1 MMRGRL
7 VGGLTGTLLLLAV
20 AAVPSWASAREEVL
34 TADAQKLLKDF
45 SSAEETLEY
54 HFMLNL
60 PLVTEANRALVFAA
74 LAEKL
79 KPIVQIGELGGPK
92 AGAYIDTRD
101 RVLGKARLI
110 LRLRPGQMTVKARST
125 SLNELLDLQPC
136 TGQKVKYE
144 KDFFEEPGFSITSEY
159 RFKKDEWLA
168 DPTRATVKQTM
179 SLMQDKCP
187 DLLKQLEPL
196 LRPIESIS
204 APGTALMYSA
214 DIQLDH
220 PLQSRFKESG
230 FSLWLF
236 PDTTQG
242 LAEIAW
248 RGRVKD
254 KVALEQLYLEVRGK
268 LAQAGVLAKD
278 QSSKTEQYFQAYFS
292 VSAPGTK

>member
-1 MMRGRL
+1 MRRRL
-7 VGGLTGTLLLLAV
+7 LGGLSATLLVLAV
-20 AAVPSWASAREEVL
+20 AAWPSWALAREEAL
-34 TADAQKLLKDF
+34 TANAQKLLKDF

-60 PLVTEANRALVFAA
+60 PAVTEANRAQVFAA

-79 KPIVQIGELGGPK
+79 KPIVRIGALGGPK
-92 AGAYIDTRD
+92 PGAYIDTRD
-101 RVLGKARLI
+101 RTLGKASLI

-125 SLNELLDLQPC
+125 SLNDLLDLQSC
-136 TGQKVKYE
+136 TGQKIKYE

-179 SLMQDKCP
+179 GFMQEKCP
-187 DLLKQLEPL
+187 DLLKQLDPL

-220 PLQSRFKESG
+220 PLQAGFKESG

-236 PDTTQG
+236 SGTTQG

-248 RGRVKD
+248 TGRVKD

-278 QSSKTEQYFQAYFS
+278 QSSKTERYFQAYFS
-292 VSAPGTK
+292 GSTPGTE

>member
-1 MMRGRL
+1 MRRRL
-7 VGGLTGTLLLLAV
+7 FGGLFATLALLAV
-20 AAVPSWASAREEVL
+20 AAVPSWAQAREEVL
-34 TADAQKLLKDF
+34 TADAQKLLKNF

-54 HFMLNL
+54 HFMLNV
-60 PLVTEANRALVFAA
+60 PAVTEANKAEVFAA
-74 LAEKL
+74 VAERL
-79 KPIVQIGELGGPK
+79 KPIVRVSELTGPK
-92 AGAYIDTRD
+92 TGAYIDTRD
-101 RVLGKARLI
+101 RALGKARLI

-125 SLNELLDLQPC
+125 SLNDLLDLQPC
-136 TGQKVKYE
+136 TGQKIKYE

-168 DPTRATVKQTM
+168 DPTRATVQQTM
-179 SLMQDKCP
+179 SFMQDKCP
-187 DLLKQLEPL
+187 DLLKQLAPL

-214 DIQLDH
+214 DVQLDH
-220 PLQSRFKESG
+220 PLQAGFKESG

-236 PDTTQG
+236 PGTTQG

-248 RGRVKD
+248 TGRVKD

-268 LAQAGVLAKD
+268 LAQAGMLAKD

-292 VSAPGTK
+292 GSAPGAK

>member
-1 MMRGRL
+1 MRRRL
-7 VGGLTGTLLLLAV
+7 VGGLFATLALLAV
-20 AAVPSWASAREEVL
+20 AAAPSSAQAREEVL
-34 TADAQKLLKDF
+34 TADAQKLLKNF

-54 HFMLNL
+54 HFMLNV
-60 PLVTEANRALVFAA
+60 PAVTEANKAEVFAA
-74 LAEKL
+74 LAERL
-79 KPIVQIGELGGPK
+79 KPIVQIGELTGPK

-101 RVLGKARLI
+101 RALGKARLS
-110 LRLRPGQMTVKARST
+110 LRMRPGQLTVKARSA
-125 SLNELLDLQPC
+125 SLNDLLDLQPC
-136 TGQKVKYE
+136 TGQKIKYE
-144 KDFFEEPGFSITSEY
+144 KDFFDEPGFSITSEY

-179 SLMQDKCP
+179 SFMQDKCP

-196 LRPIESIS
+196 LRPMESIG

-214 DIQLDH
+214 DIKLDH
-220 PLQSRFKESG
+220 PLQANFKESG

-236 PDTTQG
+236 PGTSQA

-248 RGRVKD
+248 RGWVKD
-254 KVALEQLYLEVRGK
+254 KLALEQLYLEVRGK
-268 LAQAGVLAKD
+268 LAQAGMLAKD